1 LAKFED
7 IYKGVSRVLTKTFQ
21 STERETLRARNKLVQ
36 DTVAIF
42 KTDKR
47 NIFRPPV
54 DLEYS
59 KGKSS
64 TFNKSERVY
73 AVRELVKELEEEE
86 ELKRIMIS

>member
-1 LAKFED
+1 MAKFED

-47 NIFRPPV
+47 NIFRTPV